1 MIIGD
6 FKMSCLMVGSVLVQ
20 LGEIMRADIL
30 VPQEL
35 QKLSEM
41 LYPKTD

>member
-20 LGEIMRADIL
+20 LVEIMRADIL

-35 QKLSEM
+35 KKLSEM